1 MNIAVL
7 GLGFMGSTH
16 LKALRSVSGATL
28 TAVVSADE
36 KKLSGDLSDIQGN
49 LGGPGEKM
57 DFSGVARYRTVDEAL
72 RDPNVDAVD
81 ICLPTAHHAPVT
93 IAALRAGK
101 HALVEKPMALDGETA
116 DRMIA
121 EAERSGRLLMTAQV
135 LRFLPSYAAAA
146 EIVKSAQLGA
156 VRSAIFRRRCA
167 APAWTKWLSD
177 PGQSGGGVFD
187 LLIHDVDYC
196 IHLFGAPAAVSA
208 AGYEDM
214 PRGIDIIVAQF
225 HYPELDVVITGG
237 WHHPKA
243 YPFSAEF
250 TVVADGGTL
259 EYNTAGS
266 PLTLYQADGVSAPV
280 TVEERD
286 GFAAE
291 LEYFVACAASGSKP
305 VRCPPKDS
313 AMAVRLALK
322 MLESRKR
329 NGERIE
335 CKV

>member
-72 RDPNVDAVD
+72 HDPNIDAVD
-81 ICLPTAHHAPVT
+81 ICLPTVHHAPVA

-135 LRFLPSYAAAA
+135 LRFLPTYAAAA

-208 AGYEDM
+208 AGYEDT

-305 VRCPPKDS
+305 VRCPPKES